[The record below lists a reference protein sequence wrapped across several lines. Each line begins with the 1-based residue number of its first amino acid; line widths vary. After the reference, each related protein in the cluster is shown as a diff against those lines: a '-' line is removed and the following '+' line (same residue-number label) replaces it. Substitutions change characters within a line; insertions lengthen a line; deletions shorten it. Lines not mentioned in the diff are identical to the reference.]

1 MNDFTH
7 LAQEALQHAQ
17 ALRDRNR
24 DAELTSLHVA
34 CGVMRAGADLLDPSL
49 RDCGVDPAVFIGDL
63 ESAAGKLPRV
73 EGAED
78 KDGEGR
84 VSPDVHR
91 VLRGAQSVARE
102 LGDSFTTLEHLLL
115 AVVGR
120 AEMVE
125 LKGVIQKH
133 RLNYEQLK
141 GALMK
146 NRNSGGKENAGGGP
160 GAHSANAENEY
171 NVLAKYGQD
180 LVARA
185 REGKLD
191 PVIGREE
198 EIRRVI
204 RILSRKT
211 KNNPVLVGEPG
222 TGKTAIVEGLAQRIV
237 RGDVPES
244 LKGKKVYSLDMGSLI
259 AGAKY
264 RGEFEERLKAVL
276 QALEEEQGNTLLFID
291 EIHTLVGAGKA
302 EGAMD
307 AGNLL
312 KPKLARGELHC
323 IGATTLKE
331 YKQNIEKDAALERRF
346 QPVMVA
352 EPSQEESISIL
363 RGIKE
368 RFDRHHGVRIQ
379 DNAIVAAVKLSSRYI
394 ADRFL
399 PDKAID
405 LMDEAAAMVKTQL
418 DTMPEELDSL
428 SRRLLQF
435 QIEEKALKSE
445 KDDKSR
451 ERLSALQKEIAD
463 LNAQVGA
470 MKTQWDARAVF
481 IKSLRDAQAKVDEV
495 RREIEQAEAAYDLTR
510 AAELKY
516 KTLRDAEA
524 KLKEAEEAA
533 ATSRVGASEFHEEVT
548 EDEIAEVVSRWTG
561 IPVTRLRAEEKD
573 KLLSLPRHLA
583 KRVIGQ
589 QAAVRAVSDAI
600 LRNRSG
606 LGRENRPIGSF
617 LFLGPTGVGKTELTK
632 AVAEAL
638 FDSEDRV
645 IRLDMSEYM
654 EKHAVSKLIGAP
666 PGYVGYEEGGQLTEA
681 VRRQPYSVL
690 LLDEVEKAHPDAF
703 NILLQVL
710 DDGRLSDSQGRTV
723 SFKNTLIVMT
733 SNIGSN
739 LIADAAGSGK
749 PVTADDLMPEIRK
762 FFRIEFVNRIDEIIA
777 FQPLA
782 LEELVKVAAL
792 RFGDLQ
798 KRLRERGI
806 SSEITPKASRAI
818 AELSHDP
825 QFGARPIN
833 RFIQNRLENPLSRLL
848 VGGALKAG
856 THLTVDFRDGDF
868 LFNGKPAEEHG
879 AEPFGSA
886 QGSDEAE
893 DAEFEE
899 V

>member
-1 MNDFTH
+1 MNELTH
-7 LAQEALQHAQ
+7 LAQESLQKAQ
-17 ALRDRNR
+17 EIRDKNR
-24 DAELTSLHVA
+24 DSELTSLHLA
-34 CGVMRAGADLLDPSL
+34 CGVLRAGFDVLDPSL
-49 RDCGVDPAVFIGDL
+49 RDSGIEPSAFIEDL
-63 ESAAGKLPRV
+63 ESAAARLPRV
-73 EGAED
+73 EGGASSD
-78 KDGEGR
+78 H

-91 VLRGAQSVARE
+91 VLRGAEAIARE
-102 LGDSFTTLEHLLL
+102 MGDSFITVEHLLL
-115 AVVGR
+115 SLAGR
-120 AEMVE
+120 AEMFE
-125 LKGVIQKH
+125 LKSVLQKH
-133 RLNYEQLK
+133 GVAFDSLK
-141 GALMK
+141 GAIMR
-146 NRNSGGKENAGGGP
+146 NRNSGGNGEGP

-171 NVLAKYGQD
+171 NVLQKYGQE
-180 LVARA
+180 LVALA

-198 EIRRVI
+198 EIRRVV

-222 TGKTAIVEGLAQRIV
+222 VGKTAIVEGLAQRIV

-244 LKGKKVYSLDMGSLI
+244 LKGKKLFSLDLGSLI

-276 QALEEEQGNTLLFID
+276 KELEKDSNTLLFID
-291 EIHTLVGAGKA
+291 ELHTLVGAGKTD
-302 EGAMD
+302 GAMD
-307 AGNLL
+307 ASNLL

-323 IGATTLKE
+323 IGATTLDE
-331 YKQNIEKDAALERRF
+331 YKQYIEKDAALERRF
-346 QPVMVA
+346 QPVPVG
-352 EPSQEESISIL
+352 EPSQEESVSIL

-368 RFDRHHGVRIQ
+368 KFDRHHGVRIQ
-379 DNAIVAAVKLSSRYI
+379 DNAIVAAVRLSSRYI

-428 SRRLLQF
+428 SRRLLQYR
-435 QIEEKALKSE
+435 IEEKALKSE
-445 KDDKSR
+445 KDEKSR
-451 ERLSALQKEIAD
+451 ERLGSLQKEIAE
-463 LNAQVGA
+463 LEAQTNG
-470 MKTQWDARAVF
+470 MKRQWDERAKYIQV
-481 IKSLRDAQAKVDEV
+481 IRDKQAELDSVHRQIAE
-495 RREIEQAEAAYDLTR
+495 AEAAYDLNR

-516 KTLRDAEA
+516 KTLRDAEN
-524 KLKEAEEAA
+524 KLREAEEAA
-533 ATSRVGASEFHEEVT
+533 AQSRVGASEFHEEVT

-561 IPVTRLRAEEKD
+561 IPVTRLRAEETE
-573 KLLSLPRHLA
+573 KLLNLPSHLE

-589 QAAVRAVSDAI
+589 ADAVQAVSDAI
-600 LRNRSG
+600 VRNRSG

-632 AVAEAL
+632 AVAELL

-681 VRRQPYSVL
+681 VRRQPYSVVL
-690 LLDEVEKAHPDAF
+690 FDEVEKAHPDVF
-703 NILLQVL
+703 NMLLQVL

-723 SFKNTLIVMT
+723 SFKNTILVMT
-733 SNIGSN
+733 SNIGSH
-739 LIADAAGSGK
+739 LIAEANG
-749 PVTADDLMPEIRK
+749 PVTAEALMPEIRK
-762 FFRIEFVNRIDEIIA
+762 FFRIEFINRIDAIIA
-777 FQPLA
+777 FQA
-782 LEELVKVAAL
+782 LGIDELMKVAAL
-792 RFGDLQ
+792 RFRDLQ

-806 SSEITPKASRAI
+806 SSEITPKAARAI

-833 RFIQNRLENPLSRLL
+833 RFIQNRLENPLSRALL
-848 VGGALKAG
+848 AGKLKAG
-856 THLTVDFRDGDF
+856 SHLAVDFRDGDF
-868 LFNGKPAEEHG
+868 LFNGETADEAGKARGAAE
-879 AEPFGSA
+879 AA
-886 QGSDEAE
+886 GSDGVE

>member
-1 MNDFTH
+1 MSDFTH
-7 LAQEALQHAQ
+7 LAQEALQKAQ
-17 ALRDRNR
+17 EIQNKNHDS
-24 DAELTSLHVA
+24 ELTSLHLA
-34 CGVMRAGADLLDPSL
+34 CGVMRQGFDLLDPSL
-49 RDCGVDPAVFIGDL
+49 RDCGVNPIAFAEDL
-63 ESAAGKLPRV
+63 ENAVGRLPRV
-73 EGAED
+73 ENPAAASAENQI
-78 KDGEGR
+78 
-84 VSPDVHR
+84 SPDVQR
-91 VLRGAQSVARE
+91 VLRGAQAIAQE
-102 LGDSFTTLEHLLL
+102 MGDTFITLEHLLL
-115 AVVGR
+115 ALVGR
-120 AEMVE
+120 AEMFE
-125 LKGVIQKH
+125 LKSVLQKH
-133 RLNYEQLK
+133 NLNFNQLK
-141 GALMK
+141 GAIMR
-146 NRNSGGKENAGGGP
+146 NRDNGNSAEGV

-171 NVLAKYGQD
+171 KVLEKYGQE
-180 LVARA
+180 LVGLARD
-185 REGKLD
+185 GKLD

-222 TGKTAIVEGLAQRIV
+222 VGKTAIVEGLAQRIV

-244 LKGKKVYSLDMGSLI
+244 LKDKKIYSLDLGSLI

-276 QALEEEQGNTLLFID
+276 KELENDQGNTLLFID
-291 EIHTLVGAGKA
+291 ELHTIVGAGKA
-302 EGAMD
+302 DGAMD

-323 IGATTLKE
+323 IGATTLNE
-331 YKQNIEKDAALERRF
+331 YKLHIEKDPALERRF
-346 QPVMVA
+346 QPVPVS
-352 EPSQEESISIL
+352 EPTQEESISIL

-428 SRRLLQF
+428 SRKLLQY

-445 KDDKSR
+445 KDEKSR
-451 ERLSALQKEIAD
+451 ERLASLQKEIAD
-463 LNAQVGA
+463 LNGQVA
-470 MKTQWDARAVF
+470 SMKKQWDERARF
-481 IKSLRDAQAKVDEV
+481 IRSLRDRQTEVDDI
-495 RREIEQAEAAYDLTR
+495 RKQIELAESQYDLNK

-516 KTLRDAEA
+516 KTLRDAE
-524 KLKEAEEAA
+524 KRLREAEEAA
-533 ATSRVGASEFHEEVT
+533 AQSRVGGSEFHEEVT

-561 IPVTRLRAEEKD
+561 IPLTRLKEEEKE
-573 KLLSLPRHLA
+573 KLLNLPEHLG

-589 QAAVRAVSDAI
+589 RAAIQAVSDAI

-606 LGRENRPIGSF
+606 LGRESRPIGSF

-632 AVAEAL
+632 AVAELL
-638 FDSEDRV
+638 FDDENAVVR
-645 IRLDMSEYM
+645 IDMSEYM
-654 EKHAVSKLIGAP
+654 EKHSVSKLVGAP

-681 VRRQPYSVL
+681 VRRHPYSVI
-690 LLDEVEKAHPDAF
+690 LLDEVEKAHPDVF

-723 SFKNTLIVMT
+723 SFKNTIIVMT
-733 SNIGSN
+733 SNIGSQQF
-739 LIADAAGSGK
+739 AAAK
-749 PVTADDLMPEIRK
+749 RAVTVDEVMPEIRK
-762 FFRIEFVNRIDEIIA
+762 FFRIEFINRIDEIIV
-777 FQPLA
+777 FQSLTID
-782 LEELVKVAAL
+782 ELVKVAAL
-792 RFGDLQ
+792 RFQDLQ

-806 SSEITPKASRAI
+806 TSEITPRAARVI

-833 RFIQNRLENPLSRLL
+833 RFIQARLENPLSRLIIA
-848 VGGALKAG
+848 GKLKAG
-856 THLTVDFRDGDF
+856 QHVSVDYRDGDF
-868 LFNGKPAEEHG
+868 LLNGKPAET
-879 AEPFGSA
+879 GSA
-886 QGSDEAE
+886 EGDVQ
-893 DAEFEE
+893 DAVFTDI
-899 V
+899 

>member
-1 MNDFTH
+1 MNDLTH
-7 LAQEALQHAQ
+7 LSQEALQKAQ
-17 ALRDRNR
+17 ELRDKNR

-34 CGVMRAGADLLDPSL
+34 CGVLRAGFEVLDPSL
-49 RDCGVDPAVFIGDL
+49 RDCGIEPSALIEDL
-63 ESAAGKLPRV
+63 ESAAAKLPRV
-73 EGAED
+73 EGATS
-78 KDGEGR
+78 KDN

-91 VLRGAQSVARE
+91 VLRGAEAIARE
-102 LGDSFTTLEHLLL
+102 MGDSFITVEHLLL
-115 AVVGR
+115 ALAGR
-120 AEMVE
+120 AEMFE
-125 LKGVIQKH
+125 LKSVLQKH
-133 RLNYEQLK
+133 GVAFDALK
-141 GALMK
+141 GAIMR
-146 NRNSGGKENAGGGP
+146 NRNSGQGEAP

-171 NVLAKYGQD
+171 NVLQKYGQE
-180 LVARA
+180 LVGLARD
-185 REGKLD
+185 GKLD

-222 TGKTAIVEGLAQRIV
+222 VGKTAIVEGLAQRIV

-244 LKGKKVYSLDMGSLI
+244 LKDKKIFSLDLGSLI

-276 QALEEEQGNTLLFID
+276 KELEADQGNTLLFID
-291 EIHTLVGAGKA
+291 ELHTIVGAGKTD
-302 EGAMD
+302 GAMD

-323 IGATTLKE
+323 IGATTLDE
-331 YKQNIEKDAALERRF
+331 YKQYIEKDPALERRF
-346 QPVMVA
+346 QPVPVG
-352 EPSQEESISIL
+352 EPGEEESISIL

-368 RFDRHHGVRIQ
+368 KFDRHHGVRIQ

-418 DTMPEELDSL
+418 DTMPEQLDSL
-428 SRRLLQF
+428 SRKLLQYR
-435 QIEEKALKSE
+435 IEEKALKSE
-445 KDDKSR
+445 KDEKSR
-451 ERLSALQKEIAD
+451 ERLSALQKETAD
-463 LNAQVGA
+463 LEAQVAG
-470 MKTQWDARAVF
+470 MKRQWDERAKY
-481 IKSLRDAQAKVDEV
+481 IQALRKRQEELDAV
-495 RREIEQAEAAYDLTR
+495 RKQIEQAEAAYDLNR

-516 KTLRDAEA
+516 KTLRDAEN
-524 KLKEAEEAA
+524 KLREAEEAA
-533 ATSRVGASEFHEEVT
+533 AQSRVGDSEFHEEVT

-561 IPVTRLRAEEKD
+561 IPVTRLRAEETA
-573 KLLSLPRHLA
+573 KLLNLPSHLA

-589 QAAVRAVSDAI
+589 KAAVQAVSDAI
-600 LRNRSG
+600 VRNRSG

-632 AVAEAL
+632 AVAELL
-638 FDSEDRV
+638 FDSEERV

-681 VRRQPYSVL
+681 VRRHPYSVVL
-690 LLDEVEKAHPDAF
+690 FDEVEKAHPDVF

-710 DDGRLSDSQGRTV
+710 DDGRLSDAQGRTV
-723 SFKNTLIVMT
+723 SFKNTIIVMT
-733 SNIGSN
+733 SNIGSH
-739 LIADAAGSGK
+739 LIAESKK
-749 PVTADDLMPEIRK
+749 PLTADDLMPEIRK
-762 FFRIEFVNRIDEIIA
+762 FFRIEFVNRIDGIIA
-777 FQPLA
+777 FQPLTIED
-782 LEELVKVAAL
+782 LMKVAAL
-792 RFGDLQ
+792 RFRDLQ

-806 SSEITPKASRAI
+806 SSEITPKAARAI
-818 AELSHDP
+818 AELSFDP

-833 RFIQNRLENPLSRLL
+833 RFIQNRLENPLSRALIS
-848 VGGALKAG
+848 GSLKAG
-856 THLTVDFRDGDF
+856 SHLAVDFRDGDF
-868 LFNGKPAEEHG
+868 LFNGEVADAAAHAAAAEDG
-879 AEPFGSA
+879 I
-886 QGSDEAE
+886 E